1 LHPLHLA
8 TNRLYVITWHYHCVA
23 DHTKDTS
30 CHSVLGY
37 KDNLLLTY
45 GVSLGAGDIR
55 PCQFVLD
62 PKIWI
67 HYSFSYL

>member
-1 LHPLHLA
+1 MEGCKLASPPLCNEQALRH
-8 TNRLYVITWHYHCVA
+8 YWHYHCMA

-45 GVSLGAGDIR
+45 GVSFGAGDIR
-55 PCQFVLD
+55 PCQFLQA
-62 PKIWI
+62 
-67 HYSFSYL
+67 

>member
-1 LHPLHLA
+1 MMRGCKLASLHLA
-8 TNRLYVITWHYHCVA
+8 TNRLYVIPWLYHCAA

-45 GVSLGAGDIR
+45 GVSFGAGDIR
-55 PCQFVLD
+55 PGQL
-62 PKIWI
+62 
-67 HYSFSYL
+67 LQA

>member
-1 LHPLHLA
+1 MMRGCKFASPHLA
-8 TNRLYVITWHYHCVA
+8 TNRLYVITWHSHCVA

-45 GVSLGAGDIR
+45 GVSLRAGDIR
-55 PCQFVLD
+55 PCQL
-62 PKIWI
+62 
-67 HYSFSYL
+67 LQA